1 MQKKWKP
8 LLLMALL
15 LLPLL
20 QGCGTAEGGIAVREL
35 NQLNVVMLTGVDYDP
50 KHKKFIITIQ
60 SVKPAT
66 EKGVAVS
73 PESVYMARATGDTIM
88 EASKNLRAQTSG
100 RLVWFHSKVIVFGE
114 TLVKQHVM
122 REVIDFFARN
132 REIRYSSWVL
142 VAKGNAEDIIT
153 AKPNSEVM
161 MGYELVGIIN
171 NQGEWGRTVIVSLRD
186 LINNYADPY
195 IGFVTGQVKKAKIN
209 GKEERI
215 IITNGVVLSAL
226 SPRNPIY
233 ESTLDKKEMRT
244 LRMFQ
249 DFTKQEPEFVY
260 STLLDKKSERKFDT
274 AVQMK
279 VDNRKIK
286 STIENGRPKIT
297 IDLFVEGTILE
308 SGAHVDLGKKETVA
322 ELEKRIENKVVG
334 DMKKLLVKMQK
345 QQNVDI
351 FGFSPLIHRQ
361 HKNYWREHK
370 QHWREIYPNIPVH
383 IKIHW
388 INLRTGMI
396 NQAKA
401 GEAR

>member
-1 MQKKWKP
+1 MMQKRWKP
-8 LLLMALL
+8 LLLVALL

-60 SVKPAT
+60 SVKPSR
-66 EKGVAVS
+66 EKGAAVK
-73 PESVYMARATGDTIM
+73 PESVYTARATGDTIM

-100 RLVWFHSKVIVFGE
+100 KLVWFYSRVIIFGE

-142 VAKGNAEDIIT
+142 ISKGAAEDIVT
-153 AKPNSEVM
+153 AQPNSEVM

-171 NQGEWGRTVIVSLRD
+171 NQGEWGRTVVVSQRD
-186 LINNYADPY
+186 LINNYANPY
-195 IGFVTGQVKKAKIN
+195 IGFVTGQVKKIK
-209 GKEERI
+209 GKDKKDKI
-215 IITNGVVLSAL
+215 IIEDAVVLNSFN
-226 SPRNPIY
+226 PRDPIY
-233 ESTLDKKEMRT
+233 NNVLDKKDVRA

-249 DFTKQEPEFVY
+249 KFSKQEPEFVY
-260 STLLDKKSERKFDT
+260 SVLLDKKSERKFDT
-274 AVQMK
+274 AVQIK
-279 VDNRKIK
+279 IDNRKIK
-286 STIENGRPKIT
+286 SVIENGRPKIM
-297 IDLFVEGTILE
+297 IDLFVQGTILE
-308 SGAHVDLGKKETVA
+308 SGAHVDIGKENTVI
-322 ELEKRIENKVVG
+322 ELERRIQNKIVG
-334 DMKKLLVKMQK
+334 DMKKLLAKMQK
-345 QQNVDI
+345 EKVDI
-351 FGFSPLIHRQ
+351 FEFSSIIHRQ
-361 HKNYWREHK
+361 HKKYWREHK

-383 IKIHW
+383 ISIHW
-388 INLRTGMI
+388 TNLRSGMI